1 VRILSLAYVVS
12 VHQGG
17 GPDAARRVVA
27 ERSGGQLDPGL
38 VEVFRDHADELLS
51 GVDGASN
58 WDSVIDAEPGLARTV
73 SGKELDTVL
82 EATADLVDM
91 KSPFTAG
98 HSRGVGNLAAEAA
111 RVSALPTEDAVALR
125 RAGYVHDLGR
135 LGISNTIWDKPG
147 PLTVAELERVR
158 LHPYLTD
165 RVLAGLPS
173 LRRVRLLAT
182 RNRERLD
189 GSGYPAGLS
198 ASELS
203 APDRLLAAADSYHAM
218 TEPRAH
224 RDALTPDAAA
234 AGLRAEVK
242 AGRLD
247 GDAVNAVLK
256 AAGHRAPSRR
266 EWPAGLT
273 AREVEV
279 LSLLARGLQ
288 NKEIAR
294 RLVVTP
300 RTVATHVEHIYAKL
314 GVSSRAGATFF
325 ATQHGLVGSFEP
337 A

>member
-1 VRILSLAYVVS
+1 
-12 VHQGG
+12 
-17 GPDAARRVVA
+17 VA
-27 ERSGGQLDPGL
+27 TERSGGQFDPGL
-38 VEVFRDHADELLS
+38 VEVFRDHADELLAN
-51 GVDGASN
+51 VEGASS
-58 WDSVIDAEPGLARTV
+58 WDSVIGAEPGLARTIPDD
-73 SGKELDTVL
+73 ELDAVL

-111 RVSALPTEDAVALR
+111 RVSALSTEDAVALR
-125 RAGYVHDLGR
+125 RAGYVHGLGR

-173 LRRVRLLAT
+173 LRRVRMLAT

-325 ATQHGLVGSFEP
+325 ATQHGLVGSFES